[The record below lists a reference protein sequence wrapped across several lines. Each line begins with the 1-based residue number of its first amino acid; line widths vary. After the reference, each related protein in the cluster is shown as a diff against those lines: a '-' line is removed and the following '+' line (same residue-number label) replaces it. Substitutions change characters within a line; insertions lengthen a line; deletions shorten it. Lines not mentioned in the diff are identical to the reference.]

1 MKKSDQPF
9 FNQGRSER
17 DKRQRYGNEAAV
29 DAVGK
34 HQGEKVTGLV
44 EPGSRTVLSNQ
55 NHRNQATD

>member
-17 DKRQRYGNEAAV
+17 DKRQRYGNEAAD

-34 HQGEKVTGLV
+34 YQEKRGTGLV
-44 EPGSRTVLSNQ
+44 EPGSRTVLLNQ
-55 NHRNQATD
+55 SHRNLATD